1 MNSIMNTTAIMDKA
15 AAHVRALYATHPCK
29 DLPYHNQLHT
39 EDVVQAAIQIAD
51 HYQLEETDYTAV
63 YVAAWFH
70 DTGYLFGLTAGH
82 EDKGAELATAFLEQ
96 ESAGAALIAAVREC
110 ILATK
115 LPQQPSSLIGCIMC
129 DADLF
134 HFGTEKFKENNK
146 LVRKEIELRLKH
158 ELPDAEWTAGNIAM
172 MQQHHFQTDYCRTL
186 LQKGKQENID
196 RLLEKQQH
204 KQAKAMEKANEK
216 GPDVSIPEPKDK
228 KEKKKNKNRPERG
241 IETMFRT
248 TSTNH
253 LRLSEMADSK
263 ANILVTVNSIIISVL
278 VTVLFRKLEADPHL
292 LIPSVLFLATSLT
305 TIIFSIL
312 VTRPNV
318 TRGTFTKEDINA
330 KRANL
335 LFFGNFYK
343 MSLEEYNEGISA
355 MMNDSEFLYGSM
367 TRDIYNLGVVLGRKY
382 RLLRVAYSIF
392 MFGLVISSL
401 SFLLAVTVFR

>member
-1 MNSIMNTTAIMDKA
+1 M
-15 AAHVRALYATHPCK
+15 
-29 DLPYHNQLHT
+29 
-39 EDVVQAAIQIAD
+39 
-51 HYQLEETDYTAV
+51 
-63 YVAAWFH
+63 
-70 DTGYLFGLTAGH
+70 
-82 EDKGAELATAFLEQ
+82 
-96 ESAGAALIAAVREC
+96 
-110 ILATK
+110 
-115 LPQQPSSLIGCIMC
+115 
-129 DADLF
+129 
-134 HFGTEKFKENNK
+134 
-146 LVRKEIELRLKH
+146 RLKR
-158 ELPDAEWTAGNIAM
+158 EIPDDEWIAGNIAM
-172 MQQHHFQTDYCRTL
+172 LQQHSFQTDYCRTL
-186 LQKGKQENID
+186 LLQGKQENLD

-204 KQAKAMEKANEK
+204 KQAKAMDKAKEAAA
-216 GPDVSIPEPKDK
+216 PVQEK
-228 KEKKKNKNRPERG
+228 KEKKEKKNKNRPERG
-241 IETMFRT
+241 VETMFRT

-318 TRGTFTKEDINA
+318 TRGTFTKEDIKA

-343 MSLEEYNEGISA
+343 LSLQEYNEGISA

-401 SFLLAVTVFR
+401 AFLMAVTVLR